1 MVLAALVLSASL
13 ASAADTV
20 QLLGP
25 VVVTAARPHGNFPVV
40 VTLYDQV
47 ENGRA
52 LWRGPP
58 FSTWGARFQWT
69 FTGAIGPASDAPLRD
84 FPTRVFAE
92 FRSGDML
99 LRPSKLQGSRQPF
112 RLTTGS
118 TEERLVFEPGEVDL
132 HSRVMNPAQ
141 PAATG
146 QPDKATRTRARALAL
161 EAARRDPARSP
172 DPVKPAAPSAPAEPD
187 GEAVDTG
194 PAMRPALLDRYHAAS
209 PPAPPAG
216 STAPVTGRIEV
227 HSGAPRTPTLDD
239 LKLSNSLY
247 FQALRDFQTGNMGLA
262 VRKLDVALS
271 LNPANSDARLALER
285 ILQEASPAA
294 QASAAPRS
302 PEAATQAQDLYFQ
315 ALREYAKGRVQRS
328 RDALI
333 RASQLDPTDRGI
345 AAALLHLRR
354 ELALVP
360 SDGIH

>member
-1 MVLAALVLSASL
+1 MVAALALSASL
-13 ASAADTV
+13 ALATESV

-25 VVVTAARPHGNFPVV
+25 VSLTASRPHGHTTVV
-40 VTLYDQV
+40 VTLYDGP
-47 ENGRA
+47 EHGRVV
-52 LWRGPP
+52 WRSPP
-58 FSTWGARFQWT
+58 IKAWANNFQWT
-69 FTGAIGPASDAPLRD
+69 FTGVLGPAADARLQD
-84 FPTRVFAE
+84 FPPNVFAE
-92 FRSGDML
+92 FRSGDMS
-99 LRPSKLQGSRQPF
+99 LRPLEQKGLRQLF
-112 RLTTGS
+112 HGTMSS
-118 TEERLVFEPGEVDL
+118 TAERLVFEPGLPKEAASLPGLAADHGAARSRTRHRPSDPEEDGVDTGSGERPTL
-132 HSRVMNPAQ
+132 LAREPAAANAPFSPPAQ
-141 PAATG
+141 P
-146 QPDKATRTRARALAL
+146 R
-161 EAARRDPARSP
+161 
-172 DPVKPAAPSAPAEPD
+172 
-187 GEAVDTG
+187 
-194 PAMRPALLDRYHAAS
+194 
-209 PPAPPAG
+209 
-216 STAPVTGRIEV
+216 STASANGRLQV
-227 HSGAPRTPTLDD
+227 RDAAPRTPTLDD

-285 ILQEASPAA
+285 ILQEAAPAA
-294 QASAAPRS
+294 QASAAPRP